1 MFNKVFFVIIFIILV
16 NLSLAQSDYHSISG
30 KVVERHDGSPLI
42 GVNIF
47 IQELKLGSVTNA
59 DGNFVFKKIKSGTY
73 TLVFSFVGHQKV
85 IREIVVPSNESKNIF
100 IEMIEVS
107 INIGEVLVTGNPL
120 LDDTKKISQSF
131 ISMSGLDL
139 QIHRS
144 STIAKTLGSQPGI
157 AIRSNGI
164 ATSRPVIRGFS
175 DSRVLVLE
183 DGLRMGDLSNSS
195 DDHGV
200 TADGNSAERI
210 EILRGPASLLY
221 GSNAIGGVVNILTD
235 KIPSSVPQEFNG
247 DIYLEGATVN
257 SQYLGNLHLHY
268 GIDKFSFHSN
278 ILKRKANDYRVP
290 TGEKILN
297 SGFENFGFNFGTAFH
312 PVWGVMGL
320 NISSD
325 DFTYGIPTQD
335 IDEAVKLTMKKKQ
348 LKFLSEIHS
357 LGPLIQSLSLKTG
370 FQDYHHEEIPSGDTH
385 EEEHHSEF
393 GLQTLSADLSIRHK
407 KFFNN
412 INGVI
417 GVWGMKQKYSV
428 TGEEAFTPNADYTSL
443 AFYFLEK
450 IQFGGLNIQVGT
462 RYETNQIQIPETILS
477 DSLLPAESKSFKS
490 FSGSVGLVYELSER
504 VSFFSNLANAFRAP
518 TIEELSSFAI
528 HEATGSFDIGNRKL
542 NKENSI
548 GFDFGLRF
556 QNHTYSAEITGYYND
571 IQNYIFKK
579 PANLFF
585 SRDTLNGRMIGFNSV
600 KGVPVFEYTQSDA
613 VIYGIETK
621 SIFEVTNSLTTTFI
635 LDYIRGYKRDGS
647 NLPQIPPMRLSL
659 ELRYTKDTYW
669 FGLQIKT
676 ASDQKQIADEESET
690 KGYGILDIYG
700 GYKLFTGKLAH
711 IFGIKI
717 ENVFDKAYSDHLSAI
732 KNFALMPGRN
742 ISLNYKFLF

>member
-1 MFNKVFFVIIFIILV
+1 MFNKIYSIVIFIFLIRV
-16 NLSLAQSDYHSISG
+16 AIAQPSFHTING
-30 KVVERHDGSPLI
+30 KVIDKHDGSELI
-42 GVNIF
+42 GVNIL
-47 IQELKLGSVTNA
+47 IQELKIGTATNA
-59 DGNFVFKKIKSGTY
+59 GGSFIFEKIPAGTY
-73 TLVFSFVGHQKV
+73 TLIFSFLGHQKV

-107 INIGEVLVTGNPL
+107 INIGEVLVTGNPF
-120 LDDTKKISQSF
+120 LDDTKKLSQSF
-131 ISMSGLDL
+131 ISLSGLDL
-139 QIHRS
+139 QIHRN
-144 STIAKTLGSQPGI
+144 STIAKTLDFQPGV

-175 DSRVLVLE
+175 DNRVLILE

-235 KIPSSVPQEFNG
+235 NIPSSVPQEFNG

-257 SQYLGNLHLHY
+257 SQYLGNLHLNY
-268 GIDKFSFHSN
+268 GIEKFSFHSN
-278 ILKRKANDYRVP
+278 ILKRKANDYRIP
-290 TGEKILN
+290 SGEKILN
-297 SGFENFGFNFGTAFH
+297 SGFENFGFNLGAAFH

-320 NISSD
+320 NLSSD

-348 LKFLSEIHS
+348 LKFLSEINL
-357 LGPLIQSLSLKTG
+357 LGSLIQSLSLKTG
-370 FQDYHHEEIPSGDTH
+370 FQDYHHEEKPLGNTN
-385 EEEHHSEF
+385 EEGHHSEF
-393 GLQTLSADLSIRHK
+393 GLQTLSIDLSIRHK
-407 KFFNN
+407 MFLNK

-428 TGEEAFTPNADYTSL
+428 TGDEAFTPNADYTSL

-450 IQFGGLNIQVGT
+450 IQFGGLSIQVGT
-462 RYETNQIQIPETILS
+462 RYEINQIQIPETILS
-477 DSLLPAESKSFKS
+477 DSLLTAESKSFKS
-490 FSGSVGLVYELSER
+490 ISGSVGLVYDLSER

-542 NKENSI
+542 NKENSL

-579 PANLFF
+579 PANLYF
-585 SRDTLNGRMIGFNSV
+585 SRDTLNGSMIGFNSV
-600 KGVPVFEYTQSDA
+600 KGVPVFEYNQSDA

-635 LDYIRGYKRDGS
+635 LDYTRGFKKNAG

-669 FGLQIKT
+669 FGFQIKA
-676 ASDQKQIADEESET
+676 ASDQRQTGDEESAT

-711 IFGIKI
+711 IFGLKI
-717 ENVFDKAYSDHLSAI
+717 ENVFDKAYLDHLSAI